1 MRKIFLLGIIAALA
15 ACGNAST
22 TPGGVQD
29 GEFASN
35 VAQLDEGWVNPPQS
49 ARNRVWWHWMNGN
62 ITKDGIKKDLE
73 WMKNT
78 RQGGVHNFDAAL
90 GTPTIVDKRL
100 IYMDE
105 GWQDAFAYAVKVADS
120 LELEF
125 TVASAPGWSSTG
137 GPWVSEK
144 DGMKKLVWSEVY
156 ASGNVDMTLPEPP
169 HTTGAFLD
177 GAPAGRGFAGS
188 QFEYYEDIAVIAVKQ
203 PEGRVNAAALGAKVT
218 SSGGSFTLEQ
228 LTNGSI
234 SDAVMLP
241 RDDKAGFAWIQYE
254 FPEPVTIKSLKIVG
268 AGGGGF
274 GGGPATTQLEAS
286 DDGKTFTKV
295 CDVRGG
301 SVAQVT
307 MSIPETSAR
316 YFRARVANPRP
327 MGGSF
332 FGLGGGPQ
340 PAPKGTMI
348 AEFELYPYS
357 RAHRFEDK
365 AAFSSASNMTA
376 IPTPAAG
383 GEIFPSADDVVDV
396 TSYCKD
402 GKLSWNAP
410 DGNWKIIR
418 YGWSLTGKQNHPAPA
433 EATGLEVDKLDPDAW
448 TRYFHTYLDMY
459 KKAANGLM
467 GQRGLQYVLTDSYE
481 AECETWTPA
490 MFKEFKARR
499 GYDLVNYLPVLSGEI
514 IGSPEES
521 DAFLFDWRATIGELI
536 ADNYTLLS
544 KIAKEEY
551 GMKGRYTESHE
562 AGRAYVGDG
571 MDLKATAEVPM
582 SAMWVTAP
590 WVPVGPDG
598 MPDMS
603 VYDADD
609 KESASV
615 AHIYG
620 QNVAAAESMTA
631 PGGGGKSYSYHPG
644 NLKFVADRELSN
656 GINRFVI
663 HESAHQPDDVHVPGM
678 SLGGIGQWF
687 NRHDSWAPMAG
698 IWADY
703 MSRSSFMLQ
712 AGKNVADI
720 LYYYGEDGNV
730 TSVFQRPSTIPAGY
744 QWDYLNPDGLVHHI
758 HYAKGKMVSTGGT
771 AYKVLWMDRNVDVM
785 SVPVLRKIADLAKA
799 GAWIGGVRPTRSAS
813 LSDDPAEFGALV
825 AQIWDS
831 GRKNV
836 VETKELGDFLKAA
849 GVAQDVNIP
858 AGYKFLHRTLADA
871 EVYWVNKPSKEY
883 QKVTLSFRVNG
894 LRPMLWHPDSGMK
907 EEVSYWQKN
916 GRTEVTINLVP
927 DDAVFVVFA
936 GKANK
941 EYSVKPDEILSEIPV
956 EGAWTV
962 TFQEKRGAPASATF
976 EKLDSYT
983 ESSDKGIKYFSGI
996 ASYTNTFEASTEG
1009 KKTILDLG
1017 KVADLAEVYVN
1028 GEYCGAAWKEP
1039 YRVDI
1044 SRAVMAGENNLE
1056 VKVANVWVNRL
1067 IGDEQPGATRIAWTD
1082 SPATPADIPLL
1093 PAGLLGPVKI
1103 VLSK

>member
-1 MRKIFLLGIIAALA
+1 
-15 ACGNAST
+15 
-22 TPGGVQD
+22 
-29 GEFASN
+29 
-35 VAQLDEGWVNPPQS
+35 
-49 ARNRVWWHWMNGN
+49 
-62 ITKDGIKKDLE
+62 
-73 WMKNT
+73 
-78 RQGGVHNFDAAL
+78 
-90 GTPTIVDKRL
+90 
-100 IYMDE
+100 
-105 GWQDAFAYAVKVADS
+105 
-120 LELEF
+120 
-125 TVASAPGWSSTG
+125 
-137 GPWVSEK
+137 
-144 DGMKKLVWSEVY
+144 
-156 ASGNVDMTLPEPP
+156 
-169 HTTGAFLD
+169 
-177 GAPAGRGFAGS
+177 
-188 QFEYYEDIAVIAVKQ
+188 
-203 PEGRVNAAALGAKVT
+203 
-218 SSGGSFTLEQ
+218 
-228 LTNGSI
+228 
-234 SDAVMLP
+234 
-241 RDDKAGFAWIQYE
+241 
-254 FPEPVTIKSLKIVG
+254 
-268 AGGGGF
+268 
-274 GGGPATTQLEAS
+274 
-286 DDGKTFTKV
+286 
-295 CDVRGG
+295 
-301 SVAQVT
+301 
-307 MSIPETSAR
+307 
-316 YFRARVANPRP
+316 
-327 MGGSF
+327 
-332 FGLGGGPQ
+332 
-340 PAPKGTMI
+340 
-348 AEFELYPYS
+348 
-357 RAHRFEDK
+357 
-365 AAFSSASNMTA
+365 
-376 IPTPAAG
+376 
-383 GEIFPSADDVVDV
+383 
-396 TSYCKD
+396 
-402 GKLSWNAP
+402 
-410 DGNWKIIR
+410 
-418 YGWSLTGKQNHPAPA
+418 
-433 EATGLEVDKLDPDAW
+433 
-448 TRYFHTYLDMY
+448 
-459 KKAANGLM
+459 
-467 GQRGLQYVLTDSYE
+467 
-481 AECETWTPA
+481 
-490 MFKEFKARR
+490 
-499 GYDLVNYLPVLSGEI
+499 
-514 IGSPEES
+514 
-521 DAFLFDWRATIGELI
+521 
-536 ADNYTLLS
+536 
-544 KIAKEEY
+544 
-551 GMKGRYTESHE
+551 MKGRYTESHE

-582 SAMWVTAP
+582 GAMWVTAP

-936 GKANK
+936 GKADK

-1044 SRAVMAGENNLE
+1044 SRAVKAGENNLE

>member
-1 MRKIFLLGIIAALA
+1 MMVRKLVSVAAALLI
-15 ACGNAST
+15 ACSCSA
-22 TPGGVQD
+22 PQD
-29 GEFASN
+29 S
-35 VAQLDEGWVNPPQS
+35 LDDLQKGWENPPLS

-62 ITKDGIKKDLE
+62 ITKDGILKDLQ
-73 WMKNT
+73 WMKDT

-90 GTPTIVDKRL
+90 GTPTIVEKRL

-120 LELEF
+120 LGLEF

-144 DGMKKLVWSEVY
+144 DAMKKLVWSQTY
-156 ASGNVDMTLPEPP
+156 ASGAVDKALPEPP

-177 GAPAGRGFAGS
+177 GAPAGRGAAGTDY
-188 QFEYYEDIAVIAVKQ
+188 EYYEDIAVIAVKQ
-203 PEGRVNAAALGAKVT
+203 PSGRQTSAQMAAKVT
-218 SSGGSFTLEQ
+218 SSGGHFTLEQ
-228 LTNGSI
+228 LTNGSLA
-234 SDAVMLP
+234 DAVMLP
-241 RDDKAGFAWIQYE
+241 RDDKAGFAWIQFEY
-254 FPEPVTIKSLKIVG
+254 PKPVTIKSIKMVG

-286 DDGKTFTKV
+286 NDGQTFTPV

-307 MSIPETSAR
+307 LSVPATTAK
-316 YFRARVANPRP
+316 YFRVRVANPRP
-327 MGGSF
+327 AGGGF
-332 FGLGGGPQ
+332 FGMGGGPSAP
-340 PAPKGTMI
+340 PAGTMI
-348 AEFELYPYS
+348 AELELYPYTMVN
-357 RAHRFEDK
+357 RFEDK
-365 AAFSSASNMTA
+365 AAFSSASNLTA
-376 IPTPAAG
+376 VPTPVVE
-383 GEIFPSADDVVDV
+383 GETFPSADDVVDV
-396 TSYCKD
+396 TSYYKN
-402 GKLSWNAP
+402 GKLTWNAP
-410 DGNWKIIR
+410 EGEWKILR
-418 YGWSLTGKQNHPAPA
+418 FGWSLTGKQNHPAPV
-433 EATGLEVDKLDPDAW
+433 EATGLEVDKLDPEAW
-448 TRYFHTYLDMY
+448 TLYFHTYLDMY
-459 KKAANGLM
+459 KKASGGLM
-467 GQRGLQYVLTDSYE
+467 GQRGIQYVLTDSYE

-490 MFKEFKARR
+490 MFQEFQSRR
-499 GYDLVNYLPVLSGEI
+499 GYDLKTWLPVLAGEV
-514 IGSPEES
+514 IGSPSQS

-562 AGRAYVGDG
+562 GGRAYVGDG

-598 MPDMS
+598 QPDMS

-620 QNVAAAESMTA
+620 QNIAAAESMTA

-644 NLKFVADRELSN
+644 NLKYVADRELSN

-687 NRHDSWAPMAG
+687 NRHDSWAPLAG

-730 TSVFQRPSTIPAGY
+730 TSVFNRAPSIPAGY
-744 QWDYLNPDGLVHHI
+744 QWDYLNPDGLLNHI
-758 HYAKGKMVSTGGT
+758 SYNKGQLVSTGGT

-785 SVPVLRKIADLAKA
+785 SVPVLRKIASLVNA
-799 GAWIGGVRPTRSAS
+799 GAWLGGARPSRPAS
-813 LSDDPAEFGALV
+813 LTDDAAEFQSLV
-825 AQIWDS
+825 ADIWDS

-836 VETKELGDFLKAA
+836 VETKELSEFLNAA
-849 GVAQDVNIP
+849 GVATDVNIP
-858 AGYKFLHRTLADA
+858 AGYKFLHRTLPGT
-871 EVYWVNKPSKEY
+871 EIYWVNKPARDY
-883 QKVTLSFRVNG
+883 QTVSLSFRVSG
-894 LRPMLWHPDSGMK
+894 LKPMLWHPDSGVQ
-907 EEVSYWQKN
+907 EEVTYAQKD
-916 GRTEVTINLVP
+916 GRTEVTLNLVP

-936 GKANK
+936 GKAADAYTVPAALQK
-941 EYSVKPDEILSEIPV
+941 SETALEGPWSV
-956 EGAWTV
+956 A
-962 TFQEKRGAPASATF
+962 FQEKRGAPATAEF
-976 EKLDSYT
+976 PALGSYT
-983 ESSDKGIKYFSGI
+983 DSEDEGIKYFSGI
-996 ASYTNTFEASTEG
+996 ADYTKTFEAEAAE
-1009 KKTILDLG
+1009 KTILDLG
-1017 KVADLAEVYVN
+1017 RVADLAEVYVN

-1039 YRVDI
+1039 YQVDI
-1044 SRAVMAGENNLE
+1044 TKAVRAGQNVLL
-1056 VKVANVWVNRL
+1056 VRVANVWVNRL
-1067 IGDEQPGATRIAWTD
+1067 IGDEQPGATRVGWTD
-1082 SPATPADIPLL
+1082 ARGFDGSEPLQ
-1093 PAGLLGPVKI
+1093 PAGLLGPVK
-1103 VLSK
+1103 VVNY